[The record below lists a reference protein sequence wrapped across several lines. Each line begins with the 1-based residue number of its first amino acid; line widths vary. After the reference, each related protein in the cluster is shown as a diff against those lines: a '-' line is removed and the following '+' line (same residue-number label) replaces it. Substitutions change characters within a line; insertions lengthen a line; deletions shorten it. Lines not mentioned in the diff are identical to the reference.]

1 MNIPTS
7 ATGEQYLLQIR
18 RNRWL
23 LAVFGGLLVLLS
35 LITLLIGRYPK
46 AGLTPPSAIFND
58 ALMRNIIVNVRLPR
72 IILAVM
78 AGAILAGS
86 GFVFQ
91 MLFSNPLVEPGFL
104 GVSQGAAFGA
114 ALVII
119 VAGYSTVLVQIS
131 ATCFG
136 LLALFLSYFLARHF
150 RFGGWLLRLVL
161 AGIAVSAIFSSGL
174 AMLKLVADPTR
185 DLQDITFWMMGGL
198 WNSTWTNTLSILPIV
213 AVALV
218 ILICYRWR
226 LNVLSLNERTAH
238 SVGLSPNRDKL
249 ILLFIATVGT
259 TVVISVTG
267 LVGWIGLII
276 PHLAR
281 RLFGA
286 DSRHALPGSILMGA
300 VFLLLCDTI
309 GRTLLA
315 GEIPLGLL
323 TSIIGATIFIVILV
337 QKRHGANL

>member
-1 MNIPTS
+1 MNTQGS
-7 ATGEQYLLQIR
+7 STGEQYLAQIK
-18 RNRWL
+18 RNRLLLTTFGVL
-23 LAVFGGLLVLLS
+23 LAVLS
-35 LITLLIGRYPK
+35 VVTLLIGRYPK
-46 AGLTPPSAIFND
+46 AGITPPSAIFND
-58 ALMRNIIVNVRLPR
+58 PLMRNIIVNIRIPR
-72 IILAVM
+72 VILAVL

-119 VAGYSTVLVQIS
+119 AAGYSTVLVQIS
-131 ATCFG
+131 ATVFG
-136 LLALFLSYFLARHF
+136 LMALALSYFLARHF
-150 RFGGWLLRLVL
+150 RFGGWLLRLIL

-198 WNSTWTNTLSILPIV
+198 WNSTWSNTLSVLPV
-213 AVALV
+213 VVVSLV

-226 LNVLSLNERTAH
+226 LNVLSLNDRTAH

-249 ILLFIATVGT
+249 LLLFVATVGT

-276 PHLAR
+276 PHLTR
-281 RLFGA
+281 RLFGS

-300 VFLLLCDTI
+300 IFLLLCDTI

-323 TSIIGATIFIVILV
+323 TSILGATIFIIILV
-337 QKRHGANL
+337 QKRHGATL

>member
-1 MNIPTS
+1 MNIQS
-7 ATGEQYLLQIR
+7 NQYHARIK
-18 RNRWL
+18 RNRL
-23 LAVFGGLLVLLS
+23 LISTCGGLLVVLAFV
-35 LITLLIGRYPK
+35 TLLVGRYPK
-46 AGLTPPSAIFND
+46 AGFTPPARIFND
-58 ALMRNIIVNVRLPR
+58 PLMRNIIVNVRLAR
-72 IILAVM
+72 VVLAIL
-78 AGAILAGS
+78 AGAILAGA

-131 ATCFG
+131 ATVFG
-136 LLALFLSYFLARHF
+136 LLALALSYILARHF
-150 RFGGWLLRLVL
+150 RFGGWMLRLVL

-198 WNSTWTNTLSILPIV
+198 WNSTWTNTLSVLPVAAVSLAILV
-213 AVALV
+213 A
-218 ILICYRWR
+218 YRWR
-226 LNVLSLNERTAH
+226 LNVLSLNDRTAH

-249 ILLFIATVGT
+249 LLLFVATVGT

-281 RLFGA
+281 RLFGS
-286 DSRHALPGSILMGA
+286 DSRHALPGAILMGA
-300 VFLLLCDTI
+300 IFLLLCDTI
-309 GRTLLA
+309 GRTMLA

-323 TSIIGATIFIVILV
+323 TSIIGATIFIIILTRR
-337 QKRHGANL
+337 RHGANL